1 MKDCLALWLAVMQ
14 NLTEAQYATYHV
26 ELQHLLCAGLLG
38 LNFTTTEGSASCGA
52 QQHSAAIS
60 TQRWDLFA
68 ESDSAEL
75 VTDLMLVIE
84 AYALL
89 GGESH
94 CPLLD
99 PHCRSGITALYC
111 RALGKVETRL
121 VQYVVRPLQA
131 LLLSCPILAGN

>member
-1 MKDCLALWLAVMQ
+1 MSGGGADGCRQGKGGQ
-14 NLTEAQYATYHV
+14 RRGGR
-26 ELQHLLCAGLLG
+26 LLVL
-38 LNFTTTEGSASCGA
+38 
-52 QQHSAAIS
+52 
-60 TQRWDLFA
+60 D
-68 ESDSAEL
+68 
-75 VTDLMLVIE
+75 DLMLVIE